1 MKNFFDDDSFE
12 SEEEGDSS
20 FDDEMDD
27 IFSDKDMELNDI
39 FDSLIEDLTEPQLE
53 ALVAKLSEYLSG

>member
-27 IFSDKDMELNDI
+27 IFNDKDMELNDI